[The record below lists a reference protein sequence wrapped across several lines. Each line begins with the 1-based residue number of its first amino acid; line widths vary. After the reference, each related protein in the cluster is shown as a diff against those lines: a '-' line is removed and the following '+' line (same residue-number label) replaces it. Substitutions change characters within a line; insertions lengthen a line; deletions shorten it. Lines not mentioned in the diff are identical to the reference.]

1 MAGTNLAFS
10 KVVATPTPTAWS
22 QAYSAGSLFA
32 AISLSSTQIPQ
43 TEEDNLSNIG
53 KDFISTLE
61 SEFFT
66 LENKDLES
74 IKQAITTTTLK
85 IPESLKLSFVVCF
98 LNENILYLY
107 ATGRGKAIL
116 KRGEKI
122 GTVLEGED
130 GNNIKSASGYVQ
142 DKDVI
147 ILETEPFIKIVPS
160 SVLASSLDRSTPE
173 EVAEEI
179 APHVH
184 DKSEGGASAIILT
197 YKEGASGVMP
207 EVAEAAAAVAAA
219 ETIEDNKEELES
231 APSAETSNDEPETEA
246 TETEE
251 TKSLPSSDNFSEV
264 EEVEKIDQSPEEIS
278 EIVRPTSSM
287 QQKVE
292 DEKAISPQAME
303 TSTQSKP
310 FNEPN
315 PPFSQE
321 PKRRRRIGGGFG
333 KLSRSRKLILL
344 IGTLLIIVIVIAGV
358 FALTSKKGSSNQAQF
373 NSIYNQANA
382 KIEEGK
388 SLQDLNASL
397 AQESFKQAQTLLQQN
412 VDTFPQGSKE
422 DQQIEALLA
431 QVNGLVTG
439 SSSTGQTSTATQ
451 VDKSESKVLS
461 AQIDNPNAVYFTQ
474 TDDFIYFTDGKGVNK
489 IDKGNNSKTSIID
502 KSWKEEGGIGAFG
515 SNIYVLDKTSN
526 IYKFVPSGSDF
537 SKSNYFTGDAPDL
550 SGTAAMTID
559 GSIYILDSNGNISKY
574 TKGTKDDF
582 SVSGLEKP
590 FSSPT
595 RIQTTE
601 DGTGLYILDKG
612 NSRIVVLSKDGKF
625 VKAYSSDIIKSARDF
640 DVQEANKKIFV
651 LSNDKVYQIDMK

>member
-43 TEEDNLSNIG
+43 TEENNLSNIG

-74 IKQAITTTTLK
+74 IKQAITTTALK
-85 IPESLKLSFVVCF
+85 IPENLKLSFVVCF

-107 ATGRGKAIL
+107 AAGHGKAVL

-122 GTVLEGED
+122 GTVLEGEE
-130 GNNIKSASGYVQ
+130 GNSIKSASGYVQ

-147 ILETEPFIKIVPS
+147 ILETEPFIKIVPP

-184 DKSEGGASAIILT
+184 DKSEGGASAVILT
-197 YKEGASGVMP
+197 YKEGSSEIIP
-207 EVAEAAAAVAAA
+207 EVAEAAAALSAA
-219 ETIEDNKEELES
+219 ETIKDGNKEVENIS
-231 APSAETSNDEPETEA
+231 TETSNDEIEAETSSPEKIESTP
-246 TETEE
+246 T
-251 TKSLPSSDNFSEV
+251 SDNFNEV
-264 EEVEKIDQSPEEIS
+264 EEVEKMDQSPEDIS

-292 DEKAISPQAME
+292 DEEIMVPQNV
-303 TSTQSKP
+303 TPSTESNP

-315 PPFSQE
+315 LTFGQE
-321 PKRRRRIGGGFG
+321 TKRRRKIGGGFG
-333 KLSRSRKLILL
+333 KLSRGRKLILI
-344 IGTLLIIVIVIAGV
+344 IGTLLVIVIIIAGV
-358 FALTSKKGSSNQAQF
+358 LTLTNKKGSSNQAQF

-431 QVNGLVTG
+431 QVNGLVTN
-439 SSSTGQTSTATQ
+439 SSSAGQTSTATE
-451 VDKSESKVLS
+451 VDKSQSKLLS
-461 AQIDNPNAVYFTQ
+461 VQIDNPNAVYFTE

-489 IDKGNNSKTSIID
+489 IDKGNSSKTSIID

-526 IYKFVPSGSDF
+526 IYKFVPSGDDF
-537 SKSNYFTGDAPDL
+537 TKSNYFTGDAPDL

-559 GSIYILDSNGNISKY
+559 GSIYVLDSNGNISKY

-590 FSSPT
+590 FASPT
-595 RIQTTE
+595 RIQTKE
-601 DGTGLYILDKG
+601 DDTNLYILDKG
-612 NSRIVVLSKDGKF
+612 NSRIVVLDKNGKF
-625 VKAYSSDIIKSARDF
+625 VKAYTSDIIKNARDF
-640 DVQEANKKIFV
+640 DVQETNKKIFV
-651 LSNDKVYQIDMK
+651 LANDKVYQIEIK